1 MNSCNRAC
9 AYVLRTVFSV
19 MISLGCGGLISAQGA
34 AMTAEDLG
42 TFFDQHASREM
53 EKSDVAGAAIVVV
66 KDGKV
71 LFARGY
77 GLADVG
83 LGTPVSPSDTLF
95 RMASLSKL
103 VTYTAVMQLVEQGKI
118 DLDAD
123 LSRYLDFP
131 LPATFAQAITMRH
144 LMTHTAGFED
154 TVENRWVKAEKL
166 TSLRDYLVRQMPKRL
181 FAPGT
186 VPAYSSYGTTLA
198 GYIVERVS
206 GESFETY
213 TERHIFAPLG
223 MRHSSFAQPLPPGLA
238 PLLSQGYAVRT
249 GPTRP
254 FDAAQITPAAA
265 LSSTAMDM
273 ARFMLAHLG
282 EQTAAGP
289 ALLMPATLAQMH
301 TVQFRH
307 HPAGPGIALGF
318 YEMDE
323 VAQRLIGHTGDIPG
337 FHSVIYLLPEQ
348 HLGLFIVQNT
358 EADAGMRE
366 VLLKSFA
373 ERYLPPP
380 SPAPAMPRQAV
391 SGESEQMQGNYATT
405 RRFES
410 SPLSLPFLLDQSVVR
425 LVKPGTL
432 VIDTVRGPDGEPV
445 EWHEVEP
452 GVWQSAVN
460 PLRRRYIL
468 KNAQGDWE
476 MSSNRDPMQIMQKVS
491 WHQHKLVVLSVLV
504 LSIATVLLSVL
515 AWPLSVVWRM
525 RSGPQTAL
533 SPALLKTMRQ
543 VRWAGLLA
551 LLPWVLYGGILLAYL
566 NDALFVA
573 SPTCAVLLRGV
584 QALAWLAVGGTIVA
598 FRVVWLG
605 WRNREVSLVCR
616 AHSMLLAL
624 ACLGATAMAWQGSF
638 LIWNGRY

>member
-1 MNSCNRAC
+1 
-9 AYVLRTVFSV
+9 
-19 MISLGCGGLISAQGA
+19 
-34 AMTAEDLG
+34 MTAEDLS

-53 EKSDVAGAAIVVV
+53 KKSDVAGAAIVVV

-77 GLADVG
+77 GHADVG
-83 LGTPVSPSDTLF
+83 LGTRISPSETLF

-118 DLDAD
+118 DLDVD

-131 LPATFAQAITMRH
+131 IPATFAQPITMRH

-154 TVENRWVKAEKL
+154 TVENRWVKSEKL

-181 FAPGT
+181 FAPGM

-198 GYIVERVS
+198 GYVVERVS

-213 TERHIFAPLG
+213 SERHIFAPLG

-238 PLLSQGYAVRT
+238 PLLSKGYGIRT
-249 GPTRP
+249 GPVRP
-254 FDAAQITPAAA
+254 FDTAQITPAAA

-282 EQTAAGP
+282 EQTAPGP
-289 ALLMPATLAQMH
+289 ALLKPVTLAQMH

-307 HPAGPGIALGF
+307 HPLGPGIALGF

-337 FHSVIYLLPEQ
+337 FHSVIYLSPEQ
-348 HLGLFIVQNT
+348 RLGLFIVQNT
-358 EADAGMRE
+358 EAGSEMRE
-366 VLLKSFA
+366 VLLKYFA

-391 SGESEQMQGNYATT
+391 RDESEQMQGSYRTT

-410 SPLSLPFLLDQSVVR
+410 SPLSLPFLLDQSVVHM
-425 LVKPGTL
+425 VKPGTL
-432 VIDTVRGPDGEPV
+432 VIDPVRGSNGKPV
-445 EWHEVEP
+445 EWHEVKP
-452 GVWQSAVN
+452 GVWQSAAN
-460 PLRRRYIL
+460 PLRRRYFL

-476 MSSNRDPMQIMQKVS
+476 MSGNGDPMQIMQKVS
-491 WHQHKLVVLSVLV
+491 WYQHKLVIVFVLV
-504 LSIATVLLSVL
+504 LSIATVLLSIL
-515 AWPLSVVWRM
+515 MWPLSAIWRI
-525 RSGPQTAL
+525 RSGPQPAL
-533 SPALLKTMRQ
+533 SPVLRTARNH
-543 VRWAGLLA
+543 VRLAGLLS
-551 LLPWVLYGGILLAYL
+551 LLPWALYGGILLAYL
-566 NDALFVA
+566 NNSLFVA
-573 SPTCAVLLRGV
+573 LPTCAILLRVV
-584 QALAWLAVGGTIVA
+584 QILAWLAVGGTTVA
-598 FRVVWLG
+598 LRAVWLT
-605 WRNREVSLVCR
+605 WPNREASLVSR
-616 AHSMLLAL
+616 VHSMALAL
-624 ACLGATAMAWQGSF
+624 ACLGATAVAWQGNF
-638 LIWNGRY
+638 LIWNWRF

>member
-1 MNSCNRAC
+1 
-9 AYVLRTVFSV
+9 
-19 MISLGCGGLISAQGA
+19 
-34 AMTAEDLG
+34 MTAEDIG

-53 EKSDVAGAAIVVV
+53 KKSDVAGAAIVVV
-66 KDGKV
+66 KDGEV

-77 GLADVG
+77 GHADVG
-83 LGTPVSPSDTLF
+83 LGTPVSPGDTLF

-103 VTYTAVMQLVEQGKI
+103 VTYTAVSQLVEQGKI

-123 LSRYLDFP
+123 LARYLDFP
-131 LPATFAQAITMRH
+131 IPATFAQPITMRH

-154 TVENRWVKAEKL
+154 TVENRWVKPEKL
-166 TSLRDYLVRQMPKRL
+166 TTLRDYLVRQMPKRL
-181 FAPGT
+181 FVPGT

-206 GESFETY
+206 GESFATY
-213 TERHIFAPLG
+213 TGRHIFAPLG
-223 MRHSSFAQPLPPGLA
+223 MRHSSFAQPLPPDLA
-238 PLLSQGYAVRT
+238 PLLSKGYAVKT
-249 GPTRP
+249 GPARP
-254 FDAAQITPAAA
+254 FDTAQITPAAA

-282 EQTAAGP
+282 EPTAAGP
-289 ALLMPATLAQMH
+289 PLLKPAALAQMH

-348 HLGLFIVQNT
+348 RLGLFIVQNT
-358 EADAGMRE
+358 EANPGMRE
-366 VLLKSFA
+366 LLLKSFA

-380 SPAPAMPRQAV
+380 SPAAAPPHQAV
-391 SGESEQMQGNYATT
+391 SDESEQMQGSYRTT

-410 SPLSLPFLLDQSVVR
+410 SPLSLPFLLLDQNIVR
-425 LVKPGTL
+425 VVKPGTL
-432 VIDTVRGPDGEPV
+432 VIDTVRGSNGKPV
-445 EWHEVEP
+445 EWHEVES
-452 GVWQSAVN
+452 GVWQSAAN

-491 WHQHKLVVLSVLV
+491 WHQHKLVMLSILV

-515 AWPLSVVWRM
+515 AWPLSVVLRM
-525 RSGPQTAL
+525 RSGPTAVL
-533 SPALLKTMRQ
+533 SPALLKIRNHL
-543 VRWAGLLA
+543 RLSGLLA

-566 NDALFVA
+566 NDSLFVA
-573 SPTCAVLLRGV
+573 SPTCAILLRVV
-584 QALAWLAVGGTIVA
+584 QALAWLAVGGTVIA
-598 FRVVWLG
+598 FRTVWLG
-605 WRNREVSLVCR
+605 WRNREASLLSR
-616 AHSMLLAL
+616 LHSVLLAL
-624 ACLGATAMAWQGSF
+624 ACLGTMAMASQGSF
-638 LIWNGRY
+638 LMWNGRY